1 MIKSHEN
8 RLLKLLEVN
17 STTLIL
23 ITGQENL
30 LKTLT
35 VYLVY
40 RIVIKEILQL
50 VSVDLTVT
58 VLVQQLEHFLQVLDL
73 EQLILFQRWS
83 QKLSIINLSV
93 FVNIYRIH

>member
-40 RIVIKEILQL
+40 CIVIKEILQL
-50 VSVDLTVT
+50 VSVDLPVT
-58 VLVQQLEHFLQVLDL
+58 VLVQQFEHFLQVLYL
-73 EQLILFQRWS
+73 E
-83 QKLSIINLSV
+83 
-93 FVNIYRIH
+93 

>member
-93 FVNIYRIH
+93 LVNIYRIH